1 MPNLF
6 SMFVKLAGRKCVV
19 VGGGPVAE
27 AKLQGLLLSEANVVV
42 IAPAVTGR
50 IEHWSIEGALTWH
63 VREFEPSDLDG
74 ALLVIA
80 ATGLDS
86 VSQSVFRE
94 AEARGV
100 LCNAVDEPERCH
112 FYYPAV
118 VRRGQ
123 LQIAISTGGQSPSLA
138 HRLRIELE
146 QQFGPE
152 FGPWL
157 EWLAAARRRALQN
170 TGDRQRRNQTL
181 QRLASRR
188 SLELFLRRQRR
199 RAGGFV

>member
-1 MPNLF
+1 MPILF

-63 VREFEPSDLDG
+63 AREFEPSDLDG

-86 VSQSVFRE
+86 VNQSVFRE

-157 EWLAAARRRALQN
+157 EWLAAARRRAFQN